1 MAIVS
6 DAPNRSRSRN
16 VSSNEHAGTATAKP
30 VEMAMPGV
38 HSGAH
43 RLLNQLPRGSF
54 ADLGAGQG
62 ALSVWADQAGF
73 EVTAV
78 DFNKGNFVADS
89 INFVQADLN
98 QPLPIPDESFDVVAA
113 LEVIEHL
120 ENSYALLREITRI
133 LKPGGYA
140 IVSTPNES
148 NLAARMSYLS
158 SGFYSDAAYV
168 MRVAQPGDFYNP
180 HVNCLPLPTLEYA
193 WRRAGLQME
202 RFEVSRYRPLA
213 WALWPILAPLQWL
226 KLASRHHKKKH
237 ADPATEQAVYR
248 LMNDPRVLTGRILVF
263 QLRKPVGA
271 SI

>member
-1 MAIVS
+1 MAIVNE
-6 DAPNRSRSRN
+6 PQSRN
-16 VSSNEHAGTATAKP
+16 RTSGSSISESTSRQVRP

-43 RLLNQLPRGSF
+43 RLLSQLPRGTL

-62 ALSVWADQAGF
+62 ALSVWARDAGF
-73 EVTAV
+73 QTTAI
-78 DFNKGNFVADS
+78 DFNEGNFVADS

-98 QPLPIPDESFDVVAA
+98 KPLPIPDDSFDVVAA

-140 IVSTPNES
+140 VVSTPNES
-148 NLAARMSYLS
+148 CLAARLSYLS

-168 MRVAQPGDFYNP
+168 MRVPGPGDFYNP

-193 WRRAGLQME
+193 WRRAGLKME
-202 RFEVSRYRPLA
+202 KFEVSRYRPLA
-213 WALWPILAPLQWL
+213 WMLWPLLAPVQWL

-237 ADPATEQAVYR
+237 ADRETEQAVYR

-263 QLRKPVGA
+263 LLRKPSA
-271 SI
+271 

>member
-6 DAPNRSRSRN
+6 DAPSRNRSRTSGAPERTE
-16 VSSNEHAGTATAKP
+16 SHAPQP

-43 RLLNQLPRGSF
+43 RLLSQLPRGTL

-62 ALSVWADQAGF
+62 ALSVWASDAGF
-73 EVTAV
+73 QTTAI
-78 DFNKGNFVADS
+78 DFNKGNFVADA

-98 QPLPIPDESFDVVAA
+98 RPLPIADESFDVVAA

-140 IVSTPNES
+140 VVSTPNES
-148 NLAARMSYLS
+148 NLAARLSYLV

-168 MRVAQPGDFYNP
+168 MRVPGPGDFYNP

-193 WRRAGLQME
+193 WRRAGLTME
-202 RFEVSRYRPLA
+202 KFEVSRYRPLA
-213 WALWPILAPLQWL
+213 CLLWPFLAPLQWL
-226 KLASRHHKKKH
+226 KLATRHHKPKH
-237 ADPATEQAVYR
+237 ADRATEQSVYR

-263 QLRKPVGA
+263 LLRKPA
-271 SI
+271 A

>member
-1 MAIVS
+1 MAIVNE
-6 DAPNRSRSRN
+6 APHRNRQRS
-16 VSSNEHAGTATAKP
+16 SSSQETSPMDNPRP

-43 RLLNQLPRGSF
+43 RLLAELPRGKL

-62 ALSVWADQAGF
+62 ALSVWASEAGF
-73 EVTAV
+73 QTTAI

-89 INFVQADLN
+89 IQFVQADLN
-98 QPLPIPDESFDVVAA
+98 RPLPIADATFDVVAA

-120 ENSYALLREITRI
+120 ENSYELLREITRI

-140 IVSTPNES
+140 VVSTPNES
-148 NLAARMSYLS
+148 NLAARMSYLT

-168 MRVAQPGDFYNP
+168 MRVPVPGDFYNP

-193 WRRAGLQME
+193 WRRAGLVMQK
-202 RFEVSRYRPLA
+202 FEVSRYRPLA
-213 WALWPILAPLQWL
+213 CLLWPFLAPIQWL

-237 ADPATEQAVYR
+237 ADLETERAVYR

-263 QLRKPVGA
+263 LLKKPA
-271 SI
+271 

>member
-1 MAIVS
+1 MMAIVS
-6 DAPNRSRSRN
+6 DAPNRSRSR
-16 VSSNEHAGTATAKP
+16 SLSPNEHAGTATAKP

-43 RLLNQLPRGSF
+43 RLLSQLPRGSF

-73 EVTAV
+73 QVTAV

-98 QPLPIPDESFDVVAA
+98 QPLPIADESFDVVAA

-168 MRVAQPGDFYNP
+168 MRVPQPGDFYNP

-213 WALWPILAPLQWL
+213 CALWPFLAPLQWL

-237 ADPATEQAVYR
+237 ADSATEQAVYR

-263 QLRKPVGA
+263 QLRKPAG
-271 SI
+271 

>member
-1 MAIVS
+1 MAIVQERPKQAGRKS
-6 DAPNRSRSRN
+6 SLVSGQSETKSRP
-16 VSSNEHAGTATAKP
+16 A
-30 VEMAMPGV
+30 EMALPGV

-43 RLLNQLPRGSF
+43 RLLSTLPGGKL

-62 ALSVWADQAGF
+62 ALSAWAHEAGF
-73 EVTAV
+73 QTTAI

-89 INFVQADLN
+89 IEFIQADLN
-98 QPLPIPDESFDVVAA
+98 KPLPIANDTFDVVAA

-140 IVSTPNES
+140 VVSTPNES
-148 NLAARMSYLS
+148 NLAARLSYLT
-158 SGFYSDAAYV
+158 SGFYSDSAYV
-168 MRVAQPGDFYNP
+168 MRVPAEGDFYNP

-202 RFEVSRYRPLA
+202 RFEVSRFRPLA
-213 WALWPILAPLQWL
+213 CLLWPFLAPIQWL
-226 KLASRHHKKKH
+226 KLVSRHHKPKH
-237 ADPATEQAVYR
+237 ADLQTERSVYQ

-263 QLRKPVGA
+263 LLRKPAV
-271 SI
+271 S

>member
-6 DAPNRSRSRN
+6 EAPSRNRSRTSGAPERP
-16 VSSNEHAGTATAKP
+16 EPHAPKP

-43 RLLNQLPRGSF
+43 RLLSQLPRGTL

-62 ALSVWADQAGF
+62 ALSLWASDAGF
-73 EVTAV
+73 QTTAV
-78 DFNKGNFVADS
+78 DFNRGNFVVDA

-98 QPLPIPDESFDVVAA
+98 RPLPIADDSFDVVAA

-140 IVSTPNES
+140 VVSTPNES
-148 NLAARMSYLS
+148 NLAARLSYLA

-168 MRVAQPGDFYNP
+168 MRVPGPGDFYNP

-193 WRRAGLQME
+193 WRRAGLTME
-202 RFEVSRYRPLA
+202 KFEVSRYRPLA
-213 WALWPILAPLQWL
+213 CLLWPFLAPLQWL
-226 KLASRHHKKKH
+226 KLATRHHKTKH
-237 ADPATEQAVYR
+237 ADQATEQSVYR

-263 QLRKPVGA
+263 LLRKPA
-271 SI
+271 P

>member
-6 DAPNRSRSRN
+6 EAPSRNRSRN
-16 VSSNEHAGTATAKP
+16 PSSERVESASPRP

-43 RLLNQLPRGSF
+43 RLLSELPRGSL

-62 ALSVWADQAGF
+62 ALSVWAHDAGF
-73 EVTAV
+73 QTTAI
-78 DFNKGNFVADS
+78 DFNRGNFVADS

-98 QPLPIPDESFDVVAA
+98 KPLPIADNSFDVVAA

-120 ENSYALLREITRI
+120 ENSYALLREIFRI

-140 IVSTPNES
+140 VVSTPNES
-148 NLAARMSYLS
+148 NLAARVSYLS

-168 MRVAQPGDFYNP
+168 MRVPEPGDFYNP

-193 WRRAGLQME
+193 WRRAGLTME
-202 RFEVSRYRPLA
+202 KFEVSRYRPLA
-213 WALWPILAPLQWL
+213 CLLWPFLAPLQWL
-226 KLASRHHKKKH
+226 KLATRHHKRKH
-237 ADPATEQAVYR
+237 AELATEKSVYR

-263 QLRKPVGA
+263 LLHKPA
-271 SI
+271 

>member
-1 MAIVS
+1 MMAIAS
-6 DAPNRSRSRN
+6 EAPSR
-16 VSSNEHAGTATAKP
+16 TAPRDSASHDRAPSGPVRP

-43 RLLNQLPRGSF
+43 RLLSQLPRGTL

-62 ALSVWADQAGF
+62 ALSVWANDAGF
-73 EVTAV
+73 QTTAI

-98 QPLPIPDESFDVVAA
+98 QPLPIADNSFDVVAA

-140 IVSTPNES
+140 VVSTPNES
-148 NLAARMSYLS
+148 NLAARVSYLS

-168 MRVAQPGDFYNP
+168 MRVPGPGDFYNP

-193 WRRAGLQME
+193 WRRAGLIME
-202 RFEVSRYRPLA
+202 KFEVSRYRPLA
-213 WALWPILAPLQWL
+213 CLLWPLLAPVQWI

-237 ADPATEQAVYR
+237 ADEATEKAVYK

-263 QLRKPVGA
+263 LLRKPAG
-271 SI
+271 

>member
-6 DAPNRSRSRN
+6 EPTQRNRARS
-16 VSSNEHAGTATAKP
+16 STPSEPAKAIRP

-43 RLLNQLPRGSF
+43 RLLAELPRGTL

-62 ALSVWADQAGF
+62 ALSVWARDAGF
-73 EVTAV
+73 QTTAV
-78 DFNKGNFVADS
+78 DFNEGNFVADS
-89 INFVQADLN
+89 INFVEADLN
-98 QPLPIPDESFDVVAA
+98 KPLPIDDNSFDVVAA

-140 IVSTPNES
+140 VVSTPNES
-148 NLAARMSYLS
+148 NLAARLSYLS

-168 MRVAQPGDFYNP
+168 MRVPGPGDFYNP

-193 WRRAGLQME
+193 WRRAGLKME
-202 RFEVSRYRPLA
+202 KFEVSRYRPLA
-213 WALWPILAPLQWL
+213 WLLWPLLAPVQWL

-237 ADPATEQAVYR
+237 ADRETEQSVYR

-263 QLRKPVGA
+263 LLRKPT
-271 SI
+271 